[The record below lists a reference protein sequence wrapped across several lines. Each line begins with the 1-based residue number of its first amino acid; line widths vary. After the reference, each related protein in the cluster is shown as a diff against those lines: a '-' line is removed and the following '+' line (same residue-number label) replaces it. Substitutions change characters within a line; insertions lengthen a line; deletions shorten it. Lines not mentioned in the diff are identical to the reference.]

1 MELPKLY
8 RRRFIP
14 EELIYLKDDVILHY
28 GDNLI
33 ITGWTTLKPRCDI
46 ARGISAY
53 YTEEGFKISKVYN
66 KQEELVYWYCDI
78 IRTVREPDENQ
89 IIFEDLLLDIVLY
102 DNGFVKVLD
111 LGELASAREQRLIS
125 EETALLALHTA
136 DRLLGLIYDEHFSN
150 YRLPIIKAE
159 AAGAGQ
165 NPSPSAVRSDK
176 SAEAGTCRP
185 S

>member
-1 MELPKLY
+1 M
-8 RRRFIP
+8 
-14 EELIYLKDDVILHY
+14 
-28 GDNLI
+28 
-33 ITGWTTLKPRCDI
+33 
-46 ARGISAY
+46 
-53 YTEEGFKISKVYN
+53 
-66 KQEELVYWYCDI
+66 
-78 IRTVREPDENQ
+78 
-89 IIFEDLLLDIVLY
+89 LLDIVLY